1 MLTDKEVDDYLK
13 IGLPLRSLI
22 KFIFNE
28 GELAGITACQKIIGG
43 KDVEDRP
50 LKQ

>member
-1 MLTDKEVDDYLK
+1 MLTDKEVNRY
-13 IGLPLRSLI
+13 IEMGMSARELI
-22 KFIFNE
+22 RFVYNE
-28 GELAGITACQKIIGG
+28 GKIDGVTACQKIIGG